1 MVLSRTLG
9 ASWAGTAER
18 GATMARWS
26 SGYDGGLSRRKHG
39 FDSRTGHQISLDKSK
54 IADIILT
61 VGKTVR
67 REKAQELF
75 FAYFLFGES
84 KVGAD

>member
-1 MVLSRTLG
+1 MSKAFQLLTASFYHFYSWLSTPL
-9 ASWAGTAER
+9 
-18 GATMARWS
+18 
-26 SGYDGGLSRRKHG
+26 
-39 FDSRTGHQISLDKSK
+39 FPKSK